1 MSTFVS
7 EPDSRL
13 GGRYRLEDQYDAG
26 RGWASWKATDEMLG
40 RAVTVLT
47 FVSGFPRIVETVA
60 AACAAS
66 RLTDPRLTHVFDAAA
81 DQNLAYVITEW
92 AGGDSL
98 DDILAAGPLDPRSAA
113 EIIDQ
118 SAQALASAHAAG
130 VAHLCL
136 NPGSLR
142 WTADGG
148 VKIAGLGIDA
158 ALAGVTADDPA
169 LADTQALARLLYGA
183 LTARWPDGTWPSLPP
198 APEVDGTLC
207 RPRQIR
213 AGVPAGLDELCCR
226 VLFPVG
232 PGGHRHPPVTTPA
245 LLAAALSQVVPAPAV
260 SYRDVT
266 TAVGRGRTVSGRLPL
281 AARLLASV
289 AALLLAGAVVTGLW
303 GPGHRGGSQSPG
315 RTDRASRAAVPVRVL
330 KPAAAHGSERLT
342 RLPSRTAGS
351 ASAIRPRS

>member
-1 MSTFVS
+1 MSFDLKNRSFLEKSTS
-7 EPDSRL
+7 SRASLATCL
-13 GGRYRLEDQYDAG
+13 GGRYRLEEQRDAG
-26 RGWASWKATDEMLG
+26 RGWASWKAIDETFG

-47 FVSGFPRIVETVA
+47 FTSGFPRIGETAA

-66 RLTDPRLTHVFDAAA
+66 RLTDARLTRVFDVAA
-81 DQNLAYVITEW
+81 DQGLAYVVTEW

-98 DDILAAGPLDPRSAA
+98 DDILADGPLDPRCAT
-113 EIIDQ
+113 EIIGQ

-142 WTADGG
+142 WTADCG

-198 APEVDGTLC
+198 APEVDGTPC

-213 AGVPAGLDELCCR
+213 AGVPTGLDELCCR
-226 VLFPVG
+226 VLFPGG
-232 PGGHRHPPVTTPA
+232 PGRHRRPPVTTPA

-266 TAVGRGRTVSGRLPL
+266 TAAVRGFAPTRQQRPRRGGTVSGRPPL
-281 AARLLASV
+281 AARLLAS
-289 AALLLAGAVVTGLW
+289 AAAVLLAGA
-303 GPGHRGGSQSPG
+303 
-315 RTDRASRAAVPVRVL
+315 A
-330 KPAAAHGSERLT
+330 
-342 RLPSRTAGS
+342 
-351 ASAIRPRS
+351 AIRPRS